1 MVFDI
6 FGDFQMKANKTPAQ
20 LGFVSVS
27 SFKDAAY
34 QTAVSTERM
43 ASIAQYILD
52 NCPGFLDEVPKEIK
66 AQLDEGFALRW
77 QELNP
82 AVEYNAEW
90 VPASGGGNL
99 ATLAFCMSYSQQVF
113 GQMKNE
119 NPVQHGV
126 IKNIRDKFNKYR
138 HNKMNDLKTAVR
150 RLLNDG
156 KTSTRKQAANYDD
169 WLNDAL
175 DTIKARAKTAAAR
188 NDATADEAKARA
200 AVDAF
205 KRCYFS

>member
-1 MVFDI
+1 
-6 FGDFQMKANKTPAQ
+6 MKANKSSAQ

-43 ASIAQYILD
+43 ASIARYVLD
-52 NCPGFLDEVPKEIK
+52 NCPDFLDEVPKEIK

-90 VPASGGGNL
+90 VPINGGGNM
-99 ATLAFCMSYSQQVF
+99 ATLAYCMSYSQQAF
-113 GQMKNE
+113 GQLKNE
-119 NPVQHGV
+119 NPVQHGI
-126 IKNIRDKFNKYR
+126 IKKIRDAFNKYR
-138 HNKMNDLKTAVR
+138 HNKMADLKTAVR
-150 RLLNDG
+150 RLLNEG
-156 KTSTRKQAANYDD
+156 KTSTRNQAKSYAE

-188 NDATADEAKARA
+188 NDDSADEAKARA
-200 AVDAF
+200 AIDAF